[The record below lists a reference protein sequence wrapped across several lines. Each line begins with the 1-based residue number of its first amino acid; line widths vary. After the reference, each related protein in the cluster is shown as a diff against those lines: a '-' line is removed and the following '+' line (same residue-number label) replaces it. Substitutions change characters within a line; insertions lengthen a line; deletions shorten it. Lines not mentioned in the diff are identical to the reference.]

1 MTNRIQ
7 MLSIAAIA
15 AAITILASSTI
26 TTPALATSSK
36 HEFRHDVRQFFH
48 CVKDNDH
55 FKISKHDFA
64 DCLTDNFN
72 IHISKHTIKHL

>member
-36 HEFRHDVRQFFH
+36 HEFRHDVRQFL
-48 CVKDNDH
+48 VIND
-55 FKISKHDFA
+55 KVNVSQI
-64 DCLTDNFN
+64 
-72 IHISKHTIKHL
+72 TILQYDIRTND